1 MPILLCIGR
10 LPWTSK
16 QFGPPDHWT
25 ARLVPSPIVWQ
36 TPPSPQLMTCATGPL
51 SNYGFPSVL
60 SPWASCAMPIY
71 TAVEQYLLG
80 INPFCSLMIH
90 EVKHLLCSGW
100 SLTNPHCVLQEL
112 NCVIAPCVVTL
123 SPCLQV
129 YLMTRAN
136 WAIPCPWWRT
146 CQWWLC
152 LACFWFHWKFWIQQW
167 CGVVTCCPRPLLW
180 SWFKASPCSHVPN
193 PD

>member
-1 MPILLCIGR
+1 MWAVFDW
-10 LPWTSK
+10 WTIK
-16 QFGPPDHWT
+16 LTWKIIVRRGNKWY
-25 ARLVPSPIVWQ
+25 REIMKLV
-36 TPPSPQLMTCATGPL
+36 
-51 SNYGFPSVL
+51 
-60 SPWASCAMPIY
+60 
-71 TAVEQYLLG
+71 LLG
-80 INPFCSLMIH
+80 ELKYWNAWRLTAYGLLNMVFPFCSLMIH